1 MFRII
6 HKLFYQKDAF
16 DFMLSKTHRVELIN
30 LGSTFIT
37 DYRVFDCFKGALSTN
52 LLSWST
58 KTLFMNW
65 F

>member
-1 MFRII
+1 
-6 HKLFYQKDAF
+6 
-16 DFMLSKTHRVELIN
+16 MLSKTHRVELIN
-30 LGSTFIT
+30 LGPTFIP